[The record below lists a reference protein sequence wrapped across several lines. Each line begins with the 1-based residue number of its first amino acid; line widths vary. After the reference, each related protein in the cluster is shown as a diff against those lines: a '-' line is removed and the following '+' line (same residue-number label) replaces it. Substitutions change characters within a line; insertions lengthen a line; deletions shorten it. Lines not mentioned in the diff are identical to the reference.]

1 MRSRLWCLV
10 EYVSATILASVKWVS
25 VFSVN
30 ACVLE
35 VIPQCEK
42 WRFSSVLCPSSSDF
56 LVPDYLN
63 QEQEE
68 TLGQYELGEHGFE
81 SNSSVQMP
89 VISQVSSTQNCE
101 STFPLGSLG
110 GLAEKEEDVPE
121 QPKTNATAEAA
132 AGDPPKPEL
141 SSITIE

>member
-1 MRSRLWCLV
+1 MQWGAKLYLVFLWKKNN
-10 EYVSATILASVKWVS
+10 IL
-25 VFSVN
+25 F
-30 ACVLE
+30 
-35 VIPQCEK
+35 
-42 WRFSSVLCPSSSDF
+42 CPLPLSSDF

-121 QPKTNATAEAA
+121 QPKTNASAEAA
-132 AGDPPKPEL
+132 PGDPPKSEL

>member
-1 MRSRLWCLV
+1 
-10 EYVSATILASVKWVS
+10 
-25 VFSVN
+25 
-30 ACVLE
+30 
-35 VIPQCEK
+35 
-42 WRFSSVLCPSSSDF
+42 
-56 LVPDYLN
+56 
-63 QEQEE
+63 
-68 TLGQYELGEHGFE
+68 
-81 SNSSVQMP
+81 MP

-121 QPKTNATAEAA
+121 QPKTNANAEAA

>member
-1 MRSRLWCLV
+1 MFTNSGNLIVHLRSLNH
-10 EYVSATILASVKWVS
+10 EASELANY
-25 VFSVN
+25 F
-30 ACVLE
+30 
-35 VIPQCEK
+35 Q
-42 WRFSSVLCPSSSDF
+42 SSDF

-68 TLGQYELGEHGFE
+68 TLVQYDLGEHGFD

-110 GLAEKEEDVPE
+110 GLAEKEEEVPG
-121 QPKTNATAEAA
+121 QPKTSACAEATRD
-132 AGDPPKPEL
+132 DPQNQSFRP
-141 SSITIE
+141 